1 MSLRSAG
8 LVPMRLP
15 PLDPGIQWY
24 ALAVSVGV
32 YPDTHFDIFY
42 FIPRTTAPST
52 VTTGHLYR
60 DFAASNRALWYFDF
74 MPSGVAC
81 NAGPHYFWDG
91 TTLHSYPNQGMVT
104 GTYSSAITAKVSG
117 VSFSLRTTTMPL
129 RGVNGFFGRKFFSPI
144 PTAWFTGNRWNS
156 TGVSQLQAMGNTF
169 WGTPFNS
176 QAIRWDPAILSDKL
190 TQLKLVN
197 QWWFNSGP
205 TVLRRRN
212 REGPWTA
219 RLIFPPAFPLPDG

>member
-1 MSLRSAG
+1 MSLRAHG

-15 PLDPGIQWY
+15 PLDPAIQWY
-24 ALAVSVGV
+24 ALAVSVGI

-91 TTLHSYPNQGMVT
+91 VTLHSYPNQGMVT
-104 GTYSSAITAKVSG
+104 GTYSSPVSAKVSG
-117 VSFSLRTTTMPL
+117 VSFTLRTETQAL
-129 RGVNGFFGRKFFSPI
+129 RMDNGFFGRKFFSPL
-144 PTAWFTGNRWNS
+144 PLAWMDGNTWTSAGITN
-156 TGVSQLQAMGNTF
+156 LDAMANTF

-190 TQLKLVN
+190 TSLRLVKH
-197 QWWFNSGP
+197 WWYLSSP
-205 TVLRRRN
+205 RVLRRR
-212 REGPWTA
+212 RRLGPWTA